1 MSDLDIHLSKLD
13 AVLERFAAEISN
25 DFKSKTLHDQ
35 SSQSET
41 NIGSSRFV
49 VILQDGEE
57 LTIRDPTSPVPTKE
71 RPKDASRF
79 KSDFE
84 DSLSQ
89 KEVKH

>member
-1 MSDLDIHLSKLD
+1 MADSDIHLSKLD
-13 AVLERFAAEISN
+13 AILERFTAEAN
-25 DFKSKTLHDQ
+25 NEYKSRSVNYK

-41 NIGSSRFV
+41 NIGSSRSV
-49 VILQDGEE
+49 VVLRDGEE
-57 LTIRDPTSPVPTKE
+57 LNIRDPIDHVPTKG
-71 RPKDASRF
+71 RPRSASRL